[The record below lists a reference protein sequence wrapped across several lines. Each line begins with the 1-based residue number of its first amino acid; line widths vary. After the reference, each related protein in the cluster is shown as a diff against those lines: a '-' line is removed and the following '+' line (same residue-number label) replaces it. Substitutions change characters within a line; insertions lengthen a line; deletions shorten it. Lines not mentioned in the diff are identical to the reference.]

1 MIVKRKNAQF
11 HVPVSVITYDLRGC
25 KKRNK
30 EWTGN
35 METYSIVTQKLT
47 RDFASVRA
55 VDGLTLEVPS
65 GIVFGFL
72 GPNGAG
78 KTTTIRLL
86 LGLLAPTS
94 GGAQVLGCDIVTQ
107 GDEIRARTGALLEHH
122 GLYERM
128 TAEDN
133 LEFYGRVYRMPADQ
147 RQARIRELLEHIG
160 LWERRKDLIRDWSRG
175 MKQKLAVARALLAR
189 PALVILDEPT
199 AGLDPIA
206 SVALREDLAGLA
218 GKEGVTIFLNTHN
231 LAEAEKLCQRVGVIR
246 EGRLIAVGSV
256 EELRMSNDKPKVVV
270 TGSGF
275 SKMALAELRNN
286 PDVHSA
292 ELSDSKVTIEFER
305 PVDVAPVVSLLVSR
319 GVLVEEVRKGQ
330 ASLEDMFMTLMQ
342 EEREVQA

>member
-1 MIVKRKNAQF
+1 
-11 HVPVSVITYDLRGC
+11 
-25 KKRNK
+25 
-30 EWTGN
+30 
-35 METYSIVTQKLT
+35 METTSIVTQNLT
-47 RDFASVRA
+47 RDFANVRA

-94 GGAQVLGCDIVTQ
+94 GGARVLGCDIATQ
-107 GDEIRARTGALLEHH
+107 ADEIRARTGSLLEHH

-133 LEFYGRVYRMPADQ
+133 LEFYGRVYRMPAAR
-147 RQARIRELLEHIG
+147 RQARIRELLDHIG
-160 LWERRKDLIRDWSRG
+160 LWERRKDPIRDWSRG

-189 PALVILDEPT
+189 PALVFLDEPT
-199 AGLDPIA
+199 AGLDPVA

-246 EGRLIAVGSV
+246 EGRLMAVGSV
-256 EELRMSNDKPKVVV
+256 EELRMSNGKPKAII

-275 SKMALAELRNN
+275 SELALSELRRN
-286 PDVHSA
+286 PDVTSA
-292 ELSDSKVTIEFER
+292 ELSDHTVTVEFDH
-305 PVDVAPVVSLLVSR
+305 PVEVAPIVSLLVSK
-319 GVLVEEVRKGQ
+319 GVQVEEVRKGQ
-330 ASLEDMFMTLMQ
+330 ASLEDVFMALVQ
-342 EEREVQA
+342 EDQEVPA